1 MILRRNLNLIICFV
15 LFLVVISI
23 SALSYTVYTASTSQ
37 ADDPSQPFSDVPQN
51 SYAYTA
57 IHDLRRLGITNGV
70 GENKYG
76 YGRTL
81 TRGEFVTFLVKLM
94 EWEQVVP
101 ASGSFTDNRN
111 VKKFYY
117 APVETALLH
126 GIISAN
132 EITFRPNDSITR
144 EEAAVMIVSCL
155 GYGELSTKLDYLDK
169 PFEDVTGNVG
179 AITIAQDFGIASVDT
194 NFNPSGNIL
203 REQAAAMLIRM
214 RSAMERSL
222 KELNAFY
229 ALKSSPQMDKI
240 PDLTS
245 VCFGWSKISFDQENA
260 ELIVNTTKNTYGDND
275 FNIPTGFTSP
285 LSVAEEAGVPAMLM
299 VYSSQ
304 DEKIQDSASGQK
316 IGIPEY
322 LLTNPEAYQKIISDI
337 IAHVK
342 SPTKD
347 GETGSPFDGVVIDF
361 ENLRGETLK
370 QSFNAFLKE
379 LDAALELE
387 NKKLFVAVHPL
398 FHPKR
403 SSSSIDGYDY
413 RTIGSLAD
421 KVILMAHDYDAKS
434 LSKSEMAAGITT
446 TPLTPIED
454 VYYAL
459 QRITDYGTG
468 VQDKSRIMLQISFDW
483 TVWKKKGGKTINSIP
498 AKFNL
503 ENFMKLL
510 QSNQSIE
517 YNYSEVNENPF
528 IKYIEADTGN
538 ENTVWYENSQS
549 VMEKVKLAKLFGI
562 RGISLWRLGQIP
574 DVASVSGKPDA
585 SGDGQDYKMDV
596 WQKLL
601 NEME

>member
-1 MILRRNLNLIICFV
+1 MILKRNLNLIICFV
-15 LFLVVISI
+15 LFVVIISI
-23 SALSYTVYTASTSQ
+23 SALSYTVYTASTTQ
-37 ADDPSQPFSDVPQN
+37 VEDPAQPFSDVPQT
-51 SYAYTA
+51 SYAYSA
-57 IHDLRRLGITNGV
+57 IHDLRKFGITNGI
-70 GENKYG
+70 GDNNYG

-101 ASGSFTDNRN
+101 ASGSFADNRN
-111 VKKFYY
+111 AKKFYY
-117 APVETALLH
+117 APIETALTH
-126 GIISAN
+126 DIISID
-132 EITFRPNDSITR
+132 ETTFRPDDNITR

-155 GYGELSTKLDYLDK
+155 GYGELSSKLNYLDR
-169 PFEDVTGNVG
+169 PFEDVISHVG
-179 AITIAQDFGIASVDT
+179 AITIARDFGIASIDT
-194 NFNPSGNIL
+194 NFNPSSSIL

-214 RSAMERSL
+214 RTAMERPF

-229 ALKSSPQMDKI
+229 AFKSSPQMDKI

-260 ELIVNTTKNTYGDND
+260 ELIVNTTKNTYGNND
-275 FNIPTGFTSP
+275 FSTPTGFTSP
-285 LSVAEEAGVPAMLM
+285 LSVAVEAGVPAMLM

-304 DEKIQDSASGQK
+304 DEKIQHPTSGQK

-322 LLTNPEAYQKIISDI
+322 LLTNQEAYQKVISDI
-337 IAHVK
+337 IAYVK
-342 SPTKD
+342 NPSNE
-347 GETGSPFDGVVIDF
+347 GEIGSPFDGVVIDF

-379 LDAALELE
+379 LDVALELE

-398 FHPKR
+398 YHPKR

-421 KVILMAHDYDAKS
+421 KVILMAHDYNAKR
-434 LSKSEMAAGITT
+434 LSKTEMASGFSI

-459 QRITDYGTG
+459 QCITDYNTG

-483 TVWKKKGGKTINSIP
+483 AVWKKKDGKIINSTP

-503 ENFMKLL
+503 ENFKKLL

-517 YNYSEVNENPF
+517 YNYSKVNENPF

-549 VMEKVKLAKLFGI
+549 VMEKVRLAKLFDI
-562 RGISLWRLGQIP
+562 QGISLWRLGQIP
-574 DVASVSGKPDA
+574 DVSSVGEETDASV
-585 SGDGQDYKMDV
+585 DGQDYKMDV

>member
-1 MILRRNLNLIICFV
+1 MIIKRNLNLFICFV

-23 SALSYTVYTASTSQ
+23 SALSYAAYTASTSQ
-37 ADDPSQPFSDVPQN
+37 AEDPAQPFSDVPQT
-51 SYAYTA
+51 SYAYSA
-57 IHDLRRLGITNGV
+57 IHDLRKLGITNGI
-70 GENKYG
+70 GDNRYG

-101 ASGSFTDNRN
+101 AAGSFADNRN
-111 VKKFYY
+111 AKKFYY

-126 GIISAN
+126 GIISVD
-132 EITFRPNDSITR
+132 ETTFRPDDSITR

-155 GYGELSTKLDYLDK
+155 GYGELSSKLNYLDS
-169 PFEDVTGNVG
+169 PFEDVTSHVG
-179 AITIAQDFGIASVDT
+179 AITIARDFGIASVDT
-194 NFNPSGNIL
+194 NFNPTGNIL

-214 RSAMERSL
+214 LNAMERPL

-240 PDLTS
+240 PNLTS
-245 VCFGWSKISFDQENA
+245 VCFGWSKISFDQENV

-304 DEKIQDSASGQK
+304 DDKILHPASGQK

-322 LLTNPEAYQKIISDI
+322 LLTNPEAYQKVISDI

-347 GETGSPFDGVVIDF
+347 GEIGSPFDGVVIDF
-361 ENLRGETLK
+361 ENLRGEKLK

-379 LDAALELE
+379 LDVALELE

-398 FHPKR
+398 YHPKR

-421 KVILMAHDYDAKS
+421 KVILMAHDYDAKR
-434 LSKSEMAAGITT
+434 LSKAEMAAGITT

-459 QRITDYGTG
+459 QCITDYRTG

-483 TVWKKKGGKTINSIP
+483 TVWKKKDGEIINSIP

-517 YNYSEVNENPF
+517 YNYSKVNENPF

-549 VMEKVKLAKLFGI
+549 VMEKVRLAKLFDI
-562 RGISLWRLGQIP
+562 QGISLWRLGQIP
-574 DVASVSGKPDA
+574 DVSSADEKPDA

>member
-1 MILRRNLNLIICFV
+1 MILKRNLNLIICFV
-15 LFLVVISI
+15 LFSLLISV
-23 SALSYTVYTASTSQ
+23 SALSYAAYTANTSQ
-37 ADDPSQPFSDVPQN
+37 AGDPTQPFSDVPQT
-51 SYAYTA
+51 SYAYSA
-57 IHDLRRLGITNGV
+57 IHELRKLGITNGV
-70 GENKYG
+70 GDNRYG

-94 EWEQVVP
+94 DWEQVVP
-101 ASGSFTDNRN
+101 ASGSFADNRN
-111 VKKFYY
+111 AKEFYY
-117 APVETALLH
+117 APIETALLH
-126 GIISAN
+126 DIISID
-132 EITFRPNDSITR
+132 ETTFRPNDNITR

-155 GYGELSTKLDYLDK
+155 GYGELSSKLNYLDK
-169 PFEDVTGNVG
+169 PFEDVTSNVG
-179 AITIAQDFGIASVDT
+179 AITIARDFGIASVDT

-214 RSAMERSL
+214 HSAMERPL
-222 KELNAFY
+222 NELNAFY
-229 ALKSSPQMDKI
+229 AISSSSQMDKI
-240 PDLTS
+240 RDLTS
-245 VCFGWSKISFDQENA
+245 VCFGWSKISFDHENA
-260 ELIVNTTKNTYGDND
+260 ELIVNTTKNTYGNND
-275 FNIPTGFTSP
+275 FSIPAGFTSP
-285 LSVAEEAGVPAMLM
+285 LSVAKEAEVPAMLM

-304 DEKIQDSASGQK
+304 DEKIQDPVSGQK

-322 LLTNPEAYQKIISDI
+322 LLTNPEAYQKLISDI
-337 IAHVK
+337 ISHVK

-347 GETGSPFDGVVIDF
+347 GEIGDSFDGIVIDF

-379 LDAALELE
+379 LDVALELE

-398 FHPKR
+398 YHPKR

-421 KVILMAHDYDAKS
+421 KVILMAHDYDAKR
-434 LSKSEMAAGITT
+434 LSKTEMASGITT

-459 QRITDYGTG
+459 QCITDYNTG

-483 TVWKKKGGKTINSIP
+483 TVWKKKDGKTINTIP

-517 YNYSEVNENPF
+517 YNYSKVNENPF

-549 VMEKVKLAKLFGI
+549 VMEKVRLAKLFDI
-562 RGISLWRLGQIP
+562 QGISLWRLGQIP
-574 DVASVSGKPDA
+574 DISSVSEESDA
-585 SGDGQDYKMDV
+585 SEDGQDYKMDV